1 MVWPRECIFRCFYR
15 SAATLQLC
23 CAIPM
28 GLKTAKI
35 TKRRWSWNSKT
46 QALPITFAQ
55 SKHVA
60 KWKLKNRYLGSGQTA
75 ARFSSFYTRRTDRH
89 IELDPAFLFHWFH
102 WEFLGVKAECAVLSK
117 SAGHVKQKE
126 KTGPL
131 LCLAMNWESHWI
143 GVSGEA
149 ISI

>member
-46 QALPITFAQ
+46 QALPITSAQ
-55 SKHVA
+55 SEHVA
-60 KWKLKNRYLGSGQTA
+60 KWKLKNLRSGQTA
-75 ARFSSFYTRRTDRH
+75 ARFSSFNTGRTDRH

-102 WEFLGVKAECAVLSK
+102 WEFFGCK
-117 SAGHVKQKE
+117 SWACSPQQVCRSC
-126 KTGPL
+126 KTEGKDWTITMPCDEL
-131 LCLAMNWESHWI
+131 RESLNWCFRRSN
-143 GVSGEA
+143 
-149 ISI
+149 